1 MPDLD
6 DLLERAAPPPSG
18 PPPFD
23 EIVQRGRRR
32 ARTTQLLVAGAAL
45 LAVLVAASLLP
56 DPAPR
61 LPVVDDGPDD
71 DAAATFTMQP
81 GFDGRDAD
89 VVAQRLDRRAIL
101 GSAEVLTWS
110 ENGFG
115 RAEVVRYRI
124 SPSEGDVDRGEDLGE
139 DLASGESAVSADGPV
154 CIAVSEPDGIS
165 SSASCIEPGPE
176 PNHILMSRGRLWSTL
191 YCEGEVREAQLGVPE
206 DAAEVVLDLVTDRTL
221 VVRPHRGLVYV
232 RYPGHW
238 GSAERSRAYG
248 ADGTLLATYQHET
261 SEPFG
266 SLEAECDSPAS
277 NAAWHASATIE
288 VDGDRQGT
296 FVAERAQSV
305 QWPEDPAG
313 VVEAEL
319 VSLDEGVALRLHLP
333 REEADPERVLA
344 SVWLPTIDLA
354 DPFPRYDTVDGSG
367 CTGDVR
373 GDDAGL
379 EGTLRC
385 DLASEAGDTVEVT
398 IAVSLEP
405 ADG

>member
-1 MPDLD
+1 VPDLD
-6 DLLERAAPPPSG
+6 DLLERAAPAPSG
-18 PPPFD
+18 PVPLD
-23 EIVQRGRRR
+23 AIVQRGRRR
-32 ARTTQLLVAGAAL
+32 GRTTKVLVAGAAL
-45 LAVLVAASLLP
+45 LALLVAASLLP

-71 DAAATFTMQP
+71 DAAATFAMQP
-81 GFDGRDAD
+81 GFAGPDAD
-89 VVAQRLDRRAIL
+89 VVAQRLDGRAIP

-124 SPSEGDVDRGEDLGE
+124 SPSEADVDKGEDLGE
-139 DLASGESAVSADGPV
+139 DLASGEGAAGVDGPV

-176 PNHILMSRGRLWSTL
+176 PSHVLMSRGRLWSTIF
-191 YCEGEVREAQLGVPE
+191 CEAEVREAQLGVPE
-206 DAAEVVLDLVTDRTL
+206 GAAEVVLDLVTDRTL

-238 GSAERSRAYG
+238 GTAERSRAYG

-261 SEPFG
+261 SEPSG
-266 SLEAECDSPAS
+266 TLEADCDNPAS
-277 NAAWHASATIE
+277 NAVWHATATIE

-313 VVEAEL
+313 VVQAGL

-333 REEADPERVLA
+333 REEADPSRVRA

-354 DPFPRYDTVDGSG
+354 DPFPRYDPVGVTG
-367 CTGDVR
+367 CTGDLR
-373 GDDAGL
+373 SDDAGVD
-379 EGTLRC
+379 GTLTC
-385 DLASEAGDTVEVT
+385 DLVSPAGGTVQAT
-398 IAVSLEP
+398 IVLSLEP
-405 ADG
+405 PEG

>member
-6 DLLERAAPPPSG
+6 DLLERAAPAPAG
-18 PPPFD
+18 PPPVD
-23 EIVQRGRRR
+23 AIVRRGRRR
-32 ARTTQLLVAGAAL
+32 ARTTQVLVAGAAL

-71 DAAATFTMQP
+71 GAAATFPMQP
-81 GFDGRDAD
+81 GFEGPDAD
-89 VVAQRLDRRAIL
+89 VVAQRMDRRAIL
-101 GSAEVLTWS
+101 GSAAVLTWS

-115 RAEVVRYRI
+115 RAEVVQYRI

-139 DLASGESAVSADGPV
+139 DLASAERAVSDDAPV

-165 SSASCIEPGPE
+165 SSANCIEPGPE
-176 PNHILMSRGRLWSTL
+176 PNHVLMSRGRLWSTI

-232 RYPGHW
+232 RYPGLW
-238 GSAERSRAYG
+238 GSAERSRAYD
-248 ADGTLLATYQHET
+248 ADGTLLAIYQHET
-261 SEPFG
+261 SEPSG
-266 SLEAECDSPAS
+266 SSETGCDSAAS
-277 NAAWHASATIE
+277 NAAWHASASIE

-333 REEADPERVLA
+333 REEVDPPGVRA
-344 SVWLPTIDLA
+344 SVWLPTVDLA
-354 DPFPRYDTVDGSG
+354 DPFPRYDPVGGTG
-367 CTGDVR
+367 CTGDLR
-373 GDDAGL
+373 SDDAGI

-385 DLASEAGDTVEVT
+385 DLVSPAGETIQAT
-398 IAVSLEP
+398 IALTLEAP
-405 ADG
+405 AG

>member
-6 DLLERAAPPPSG
+6 DLLERAAPAPSG
-18 PPPFD
+18 PVPLD
-23 EIVQRGRRR
+23 AIVQRGRRR
-32 ARTTQLLVAGAAL
+32 GRTTKVLVAGAAL

-61 LPVVDDGPDD
+61 LPVGDHGPDD

-81 GFDGRDAD
+81 GFDGPDAD
-89 VVAQRLDRRAIL
+89 VVAQRLDGRAIP

-115 RAEVVRYRI
+115 RAEAVRYRI
-124 SPSEGDVDRGEDLGE
+124 SPSEVDVDRGDDLGE
-139 DLASGESAVSADGPV
+139 DLASGERAVSDDAPV
-154 CIAVSEPDGIS
+154 CIAVSEPDNIS

-176 PNHILMSRGRLWSTL
+176 PTHVLMSRGRLWSTIF
-191 YCEGEVREAQLGVPE
+191 CEGEVREAQLGVPE

-238 GSAERSRAYG
+238 GTAERSRAYG
-248 ADGTLLATYQHET
+248 ADGRLLATYQHET

-266 SLEAECDSPAS
+266 TLEADCDGQQGS
-277 NAAWHASATIE
+277 AAWRGTATIE

-305 QWPEDPAG
+305 QWPEDPAS
-313 VVEAEL
+313 VVQAEL
-319 VSLDEGVALRLHLP
+319 ISLDEGVALRLHLP

-354 DPFPRYDTVDGSG
+354 DPFPRYDPVGGTG
-367 CTGDVR
+367 CTGDLR
-373 GDDAGL
+373 SDDDGVD
-379 EGTLRC
+379 GTLTC
-385 DLASEAGDTVEVT
+385 ELVSAAGNRIRAT
-398 IAVSLEP
+398 IVLSLEP
-405 ADG
+405 PEG